1 MKKLLTFILI
11 ALMLVSFVACNEP
24 QNDGDGGD
32 NPSTEEPPSQY
43 SVVLQNLLEDEYY
56 DDLIARAKSDNSLY
70 NTGYFYPLPY
80 SFLEDEGYDI
90 EQIKQGTLKSQI
102 SAYTYKD
109 DANSLYMAVGVETK
123 ASKPYYTQYILK
135 YNLTQQEMAD
145 YKMLH
150 AGYYIQAVFI
160 NDAISE
166 YKTPTIV
173 VKNKITVEA
182 YDAILD
188 ELDEYSNINKIF
200 ANKKIGGLTLFNYD
214 LEKQT
219 FEVQIRSTAK
229 SGHTMITNKGV
240 VTTYPFR
247 RGSSFVE
254 VDANNVFYA
263 PFMSDSYLPG
273 DNAINAVGKEI
284 TQYQSQYVYLENT
297 NDLKIKIS

>member
-1 MKKLLTFILI
+1 MKKLLALILI

-145 YKMLH
+145 YQMLH

-182 YDAILD
+182 YDGLFED
-188 ELDEYSNINKIF
+188 VQRVSKVKELFSNTG
-200 ANKKIGGLTLFNYD
+200 IGGLTLINFD
-214 LEKQT
+214 KEAGT
-219 FEVQIRSTAK
+219 FEVQLRTPPK
-229 SGHTMITNKGV
+229 SGHIMIT
-240 VTTYPFR
+240 
-247 RGSSFVE
+247 SSGLV
-254 VDANNVFYA
+254 ANIPLVQDTVLIKTDSNNAFYS
-263 PFMSDSYLPG
+263 PYVWG
-273 DNAINAVGKEI
+273 DFYVGKNLSSVQGENI

-297 NDLKIKIS
+297 NDLEIKIS